1 MRPVSRSRD
10 QGGATSSGSRANLPA
25 STAQAEKKRGD
36 VVLIQGVSEDGEAL
50 AVLRAREDRLE
61 AGIVRSVKEGEL
73 GQGELVRL
81 KPRPESPLICDVEV
95 QLPENALNARGG
107 SDVHHGPAQVATQSY
122 RDNWDAIW
130 KKPASKKSS
139 LPN

>member
-1 MRPVSRSRD
+1 MSAKPRSKSKSPDPSLAPAKQRALPEK
-10 QGGATSSGSRANLPA
+10 GG
-25 STAQAEKKRGD
+25 KKKND
-36 VVLIQGVSEDGEAL
+36 VVLIQGISEDGEAL
-50 AVLRAREDRLE
+50 AVLRAREDRVE
-61 AGIVRSVKEGEL
+61 AGIVRTVKEGEL

-81 KPRPESPLICDVEV
+81 KPRPESPLVCDVEV

-107 SDVHHGPAQVATQSY
+107 SDAHHGPAQVATQTY

-130 KKPASKKSS
+130 KKPAGKKSS